1 MINKSQAHQAKKGD
15 LGKWKFYL
23 FWGAVCHV
31 ASTTDSMYKN
41 RNLKEMKNVIGVAG
55 GADKVD
61 AIRAVLNGQ
70 YLDVLITDE
79 ITANYDVVKMLAG
92 S

>member
-1 MINKSQAHQAKKGD
+1 MDAEID
-15 LGKWKFYL
+15 DRLI
-23 FWGAVCHV
+23 
-31 ASTTDSMYKN
+31 STPLDA
-41 RNLKEMKNVIGVAG
+41 LKEMKNVIGVAG

-79 ITANYDVVKMLAG
+79 ITAAALLEHG
-92 S
+92 EE

>member
-1 MINKSQAHQAKKGD
+1 MQ
-15 LGKWKFYL
+15 
-23 FWGAVCHV
+23 GAVGDILSHFIDAHGQPV
-31 ASTTDSMYKN
+31 DAEIDDRLISTPLDA
-41 RNLKEMKNVIGVAG
+41 LKEMKNVIGVAG

-79 ITANYDVVKMLAG
+79 ITAAALLEHG
-92 S
+92 EE